1 MELYLIFEIDVSME
15 VEYESNVVM
24 LNYQLMSILII
35 IIRKKKKIK
44 KKMIKSINEE

>member
-35 IIRKKKKIK
+35 IRRKKKKIK

>member
-35 IIRKKKKIK
+35 RRRK

>member
-35 IIRKKKKIK
+35 IIRKKEKIK

>member
-35 IIRKKKKIK
+35 IIRKKKKIN